1 MIGTTA
7 VVLIDPYNDFLHPD
21 GKLYPS
27 VSESLKA
34 TNSIGHLRE
43 LVKAARDSSIPIY
56 YGLHQQFKD
65 ENYAGWK
72 HMNESQ
78 TRTRNAKLFEEGS
91 FGSQIYEGLEPELNN
106 GDVTVSKHWNSR
118 LVPPGGYL
126 DTIAN
131 LTSHSSF
138 TNTDLD
144 YQLRQRNIS
153 QLVLAGMTTNTCLES
168 TARNAREL

>member
-27 VSESLKA
+27 VSESLEV
-34 TNSIGHLRE
+34 TNSIEHLKE
-43 LVKAARDSSIPIY
+43 LVKAARDTSIPIY

-65 ENYAGWK
+65 GNYAGWQ
-72 HMNESQ
+72 HMNEPQ
-78 TRTRNAKLFEEGS
+78 TRTRNGKVFEEGS
-91 FGSQIYEGLEPELNN
+91 FGSQIYEGLEPQLSN

-118 LVPPGGYL
+118 LVPPGVYL
-126 DTIAN
+126 GAMAN

-138 TNTDLD
+138 ANTDLD
-144 YQLRQRNIS
+144 YQLRQRNIAH
-153 QLVLAGMTTNTCLES
+153 LVLAGMTTNTCLES
-168 TARNAREL
+168 TAREPS